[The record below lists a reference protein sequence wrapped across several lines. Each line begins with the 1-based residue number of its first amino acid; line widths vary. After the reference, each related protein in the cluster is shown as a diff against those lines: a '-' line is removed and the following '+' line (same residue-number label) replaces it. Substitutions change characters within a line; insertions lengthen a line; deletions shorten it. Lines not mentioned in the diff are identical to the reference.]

1 MFKLEL
7 QFYGSTP
14 WLLEII
20 DGQLV
25 SIMHDVLEKLINKQY
40 MKPQMVIKRC
50 ICILSRKRTH

>member
-1 MFKLEL
+1 VKLLFGDWMKCLQGRVNVFKLEL

-25 SIMHDVLEKLINKQY
+25 SMMHDVLEKL
-40 MKPQMVIKRC
+40 
-50 ICILSRKRTH
+50 

>member
-25 SIMHDVLEKLINKQY
+25 SILYDVLEKLYKQAIY
-40 MKPQMVIKRC
+40 EMTNVYKKM
-50 ICILSRKRTH
+50 

>member
-14 WLLEII
+14 WLLQII

-40 MKPQMVIKRC
+40 MK
-50 ICILSRKRTH
+50 